1 VKVSCGPDEMQ
12 TCTAFH
18 DKPAGFFPS
27 ALLIYA
33 FNILIQTNIFEK
45 QVLHN
50 ILLMCIFIQN
60 NTHRRKIMRTNI
72 VIDDNLMAEAIKLS
86 QLKTKK
92 AVVETGLRL
101 LIQIKKQEHIK
112 SLRGK
117 LNWDG
122 DLEKMRLD
130 Q

>member
-1 VKVSCGPDEMQ
+1 
-12 TCTAFH
+12 
-18 DKPAGFFPS
+18 
-27 ALLIYA
+27 
-33 FNILIQTNIFEK
+33 
-45 QVLHN
+45 
-50 ILLMCIFIQN
+50 MCIFLKI
-60 NTHRRKIMRTNI
+60 NTQRKKVMRTNI
-72 VIDDNLMAEAIKLS
+72 VIDDKLMAEAIKLS

-101 LIQIKKQEHIK
+101 LILIKKQERIK

-117 LNWDG
+117 LNWVG